1 MNLQIY
7 GVNAGHVGEGFSH
20 AAALQLAVIRPCL
33 LLALELSF
41 NRPAVIK
48 LTLQSQ
54 HTHLMLLPE
63 SNTSL

>member
-1 MNLQIY
+1 MVYRKMNQLIY
-7 GVNAGHVGEGFSH
+7 GENAGHVDEGFSQ
-20 AAALQLAVIRPCL
+20 AVALQLAVIRPCL

-54 HTHLMLLPE
+54 THI
-63 SNTSL
+63 